1 MKRRDFLISAG
12 VVAAFSSVPFARKLS
27 PPRPITLTNAYSLW
41 YNRPAVA
48 ELDGGFCVGYVTSS
62 GEVSVAEI
70 SDAMLVR
77 RTAQLHQFEDSSDH
91 GSPSLV
97 RIPSGKYAGHVLA
110 CFSNHASPMFYARSR
125 NPNDAWSWGRVNVI
139 DPGRA
144 TYASLAALPDG
155 RIILMYTLQER
166 IGQYSSGEWRR
177 VVSRCTND
185 GGDTWSDP
193 VDIVGFGAGTFPYST
208 PLSLGKDGR
217 CATTYAVYSSSAKKH
232 RGLTIVI
239 TGDAFKTKT
248 EYSIDLGQKIGFD
261 TVPYETRWI
270 SDNAISV
277 SYTEMSPDGS
287 RGISRIVTVNSA
299 NGEVF
304 SNLQVAETALHTY
317 ASGAAIGLDGKLV
330 VTSSLSG
337 GLVRHELET
346 GEVNSLVDSG
356 QFSSPWVFSVR
367 GRPILMALQNPKIRT
382 TRDFRADIFLM
393 ALLP

>member
-27 PPRPITLTNAYSLW
+27 PPRPITLTDAYSLW

-77 RTAQLHQFEDSSDH
+77 RTAQLHTFDDSSDH
-91 GSPSLV
+91 SSPSIV

-110 CFSNHASPMFYARSR
+110 CFSNHASPMFYSRSK
-125 NPNDAWSWGRVNVI
+125 NPNDAWSWGQANVI

-155 RIILMYTLQER
+155 RVLIMYTLQER
-166 IGQYSSGEWRR
+166 TGQYSSGEWRR
-177 VVSRCTND
+177 VVSRYTKD

-193 VDIVGFGAGTFPYST
+193 VDIAGFGAGTFPYST
-208 PLSLGKDGR
+208 PLSLAKDGR
-217 CATTYAVYSSSAKKH
+217 CAMTYAVYSSSAKKH
-232 RGLTIVI
+232 HGLTVVI
-239 TGDAFKTKT
+239 TDDAFKTKT
-248 EYSIDLGQKIGFD
+248 EYSIDLGKNSVFD

-277 SYTEMSPDGS
+277 SYTEMSPDGT
-287 RGISRIVTVNSA
+287 RGISRVVTINSV

-304 SNLQVAETALHTY
+304 SNQQVAETALHTY
-317 ASGAAIGLDGKLV
+317 ASGAAIGLDGRLV
-330 VTSSLSG
+330 VTSPVSG
-337 GLVRHELET
+337 GLVQYELKT

-367 GRPILMALQNPKIRT
+367 GDRY
-382 TRDFRADIFLM
+382 
-393 ALLP
+393 